1 MEKLSLSCLE
11 NQKIKAAKL
20 STLKRVEATAK
31 EKSQLK
37 WAKNFERTLL
47 GRRYTN
53 DLETYHKV
61 QHHELPE
68 KWKVKTQ

>member
-11 NQKIKAAKL
+11 NQKTKAAKL
-20 STLKRVEATAK
+20 STLKRVEGTAK

-47 GRRYTN
+47 ERRYTD
-53 DLETYHKV
+53 DLGACREA

-68 KWKVKTQ
+68 KWKVKPQ